1 MLSEIRASMRPRI
14 HSHIHSQQ
22 RQSIKRSID
31 CLVLYSILSL
41 FLLDYWFHMTN
52 DTRGKRPLR
61 LQLRPES
68 MPMIPLHRFT
78 SFPLQFPLSF
88 LFFFL
93 FKFFFLHCYHTPQ
106 SRSPFRGTADKS
118 NKRIGDLCCSKL
130 IHLVGDIEVFAS
142 NNMRIFNCL
151 VDFATDRKPSFLNK
165 CVIFGP
171 LFILYN
177 PCA

>member
-1 MLSEIRASMRPRI
+1 
-14 HSHIHSQQ
+14 
-22 RQSIKRSID
+22 
-31 CLVLYSILSL
+31 
-41 FLLDYWFHMTN
+41 
-52 DTRGKRPLR
+52 
-61 LQLRPES
+61 
-68 MPMIPLHRFT
+68 LHRFT

-177 PCA
+177 PCAWGLYIYTRILSTVSNKRAAGPHAHGLLISINNGTNITHFFGSINQYYV